1 MNNLTLRDI
10 VASMIMLL
18 TLIHFSLRG
27 QRAMTKIGKRELLDA
42 IRPRYVRASK
52 AEKGRILNE
61 FVATTGYHRKYAIRL
76 LRHGP
81 PRRPAGRR
89 RGHRTY
95 TPAVIHA
102 LTQVWEVCDGI
113 CSRRLHP
120 FLPELLEALE
130 RHHELVLPAETKTLL
145 LRMSRATMD
154 RLLKPARVRRPR
166 RGLSTTKP
174 GTLLK
179 KAIPVRTFADWE
191 DARPGFLELDLVAH
205 GGEST
210 SGEFLYTLDT
220 VDVASGW
227 SECVAV
233 PNRGQQA
240 VFQAVQLIRSRLP
253 FPLLGIDSDNDSAF
267 INDHLYRYTQR
278 EHITFTRSRPYKKN
292 DQAHIEQKNW
302 SIVRRLIGYDR
313 YDSAQAVA
321 CFNALYEELRLYVN
335 FFQPSLKLLEKHR
348 VDNKV
353 HKTYDA
359 AKTPYQRLLQSSDVS
374 EANKD
379 ALRQAYANLNPVAL
393 RRDIDARLSALWDS
407 AVGKHAL

>member
-1 MNNLTLRDI
+1 
-10 VASMIMLL
+10 
-18 TLIHFSLRG
+18 
-27 QRAMTKIGKRELLDA
+27 MTKIGKRELLEA
-42 IRPRYVRASK
+42 IRPRYLQANK
-52 AEKGRILNE
+52 AEKGRILDE

-89 RGHRTY
+89 RARRTY
-95 TPAVIHA
+95 TPAVVHA

-120 FLPELLEALE
+120 FLPEIVEVLE
-130 RHHELVLPAETKTLL
+130 RHQELVLAPETKTLL

-154 RLLKPARVRRPR
+154 RLLKPARERRPQ

-179 KAIPVRTFADWE
+179 KAIPVRTFADW
-191 DARPGFLELDLVAH
+191 DDVRPGFLELDLVAH
-205 GGEST
+205 CGDSANGE
-210 SGEFLYTLDT
+210 YVHTLDT
-220 VDVASGW
+220 VDVATGW
-227 SECVAV
+227 SECIAV

-240 VFQAVQLIRSRLP
+240 VFQALQLIRTRLP

-267 INDHLYRYTQR
+267 INNHLYRYTQR

-302 SIVRRLIGYDR
+302 SVVRRLIGYDR
-313 YDSAQAVA
+313 YDSAEAVA
-321 CFNALYEELRLYVN
+321 CLNALYEDLRLYVN
-335 FFQPSLKLLEKHR
+335 FFQPSLKLVDKRR

-353 HKTYDA
+353 HKTYDP

-374 EANKD
+374 EASKE
-379 ALRQAYANLNPVAL
+379 ALRQTYAKLNPVAL
-393 RRDIDARLSALWDS
+393 RRSIDARLAALWDS
-407 AVGKHAL
+407 AVGKHTL

>member
-1 MNNLTLRDI
+1 
-10 VASMIMLL
+10 
-18 TLIHFSLRG
+18 
-27 QRAMTKIGKRELLDA
+27 
-42 IRPRYVRASK
+42 
-52 AEKGRILNE
+52 
-61 FVATTGYHRKYAIRL
+61 
-76 LRHGP
+76 
-81 PRRPAGRR
+81 
-89 RGHRTY
+89 
-95 TPAVIHA
+95 
-102 LTQVWEVCDGI
+102 
-113 CSRRLHP
+113 
-120 FLPELLEALE
+120 
-130 RHHELVLPAETKTLL
+130 
-145 LRMSRATMD
+145 
-154 RLLKPARVRRPR
+154 
-166 RGLSTTKP
+166 
-174 GTLLK
+174 
-179 KAIPVRTFADWE
+179 
-191 DARPGFLELDLVAH
+191 
-205 GGEST
+205 
-210 SGEFLYTLDT
+210 

-379 ALRQAYANLNPVAL
+379 ALRRAYANLNPVTL

-407 AVGKHAL
+407 AAGKHAL

>member
-1 MNNLTLRDI
+1 
-10 VASMIMLL
+10 
-18 TLIHFSLRG
+18 
-27 QRAMTKIGKRELLDA
+27 MTKISKRELLEA
-42 IRPRYVRASK
+42 IRPRYLQASK
-52 AEKGRILNE
+52 AEKGRILDE

-89 RGHRTY
+89 RGRRTY
-95 TPAVIHA
+95 TPAVVHA

-120 FLPELLEALE
+120 FLPEIVEVLE
-130 RHHELVLPAETKTLL
+130 RHHELVLTPETKALL
-145 LRMSRATMD
+145 LQMSRATMD
-154 RLLKPARVRRPR
+154 RLLKPARERRPQ

-179 KAIPVRTFADWE
+179 KAIPVRTFADW
-191 DARPGFLELDLVAH
+191 DDVRPGFLELDLVAH
-205 GGEST
+205 CGDST
-210 SGEFLYTLDT
+210 SGEYIHTLDT
-220 VDVASGW
+220 VDVATGW

-240 VFQAVQLIRSRLP
+240 VFQALQLIRTRLP

-267 INDHLYRYTQR
+267 INNHLYRYTQR

-302 SIVRRLIGYDR
+302 SVVRRLIGYDR
-313 YDSAQAVA
+313 YDSPQALDR
-321 CFNALYEELRLYVN
+321 FNALYQDVRLYVN
-335 FFQPSLKLLEKHR
+335 FFQPSLKLVEKHR

-353 HKTYDA
+353 RKKYDLA
-359 AKTPYQRLLQSSDVS
+359 QTPYQRVLHLSGVT
-374 EANKD
+374 EADKD
-379 ALRQAYANLNPVAL
+379 ALRQAYVNLNPVVL
-393 RRDIDARLSALWDS
+393 RRNIDAHLNALWDS
-407 AVGKHAL
+407 TVGKHTL